1 MTLVLRNLQIVI
13 PLRRA
18 VLRRNMEAL
27 RHILG
32 VKEYD
37 LGVICVDN
45 RKIQLINYQYK
56 KKNCPTDVLS
66 FPFQENLAAGELPQ
80 PSFPDDYNL
89 GDIFLGVEFIY
100 QQCQE
105 QKDDF
110 YSVMT
115 VTAAHGMC
123 HLLGYQ
129 HRSEAEWRQM
139 FEKEKQILEVLS
151 RLTGRNLQPLTENYN
166 SLSRTHTPVI
176 KRETCPKIGFE
187 QLTKDN
193 LQASD

>member
-115 VTAAHGMC
+115 
-123 HLLGYQ
+123 
-129 HRSEAEWRQM
+129 M

>member
-129 HRSEAEWRQM
+129 HRSEAEWRQHRITFDVWKLLTVM
-139 FEKEKQILEVLS
+139 VKPSLHIQPWETLCHLEAVLPCT
-151 RLTGRNLQPLTENYN
+151 RANVR
-166 SLSRTHTPVI
+166 VI
-176 KRETCPKIGFE
+176 VSH
-187 QLTKDN
+187 DN
-193 LQASD
+193 CCFR